1 MKGLQ
6 FQRRYAACLV
16 GALLVIVTLA
26 FVLLAHAVANIQ
38 VVA

>member
-1 MKGLQ
+1 MNGLQ
-6 FQRRYAACLV
+6 FGRWYASCLV